1 MMRTMEDTIK
11 INSGT
16 DIHYN
21 VDLIR
26 EDFPILHQ
34 KIHGNTLVYLD
45 NAATT
50 QKPMAVIERI
60 KEYYLND
67 NANVHRG
74 AYSLS
79 ERATKSYE
87 AVRSRVK
94 KFINARSTKEIV
106 FTRGTTEAIN
116 LVASS
121 YGLSNFK
128 KGDEVLVTEME
139 HHSNIVPWQLICRQT
154 GAVLKVIPIDDRG
167 QLILEEFERLL
178 TEKTKLL
185 ALCHVSNSLG
195 TINPVKDMIKQA
207 HKMDIPVL
215 LDGAQAAAH
224 LEVDVQQLDVDFYTF
239 SSHKM
244 FGPTGVGV
252 LYAKEP
258 ILEAMP
264 PYQSGGDMISM
275 VTFDKVLYN
284 DLPYK
289 FEAGTPNIEGV
300 IGFGAALEYLGKIG
314 FDVLTSYDQK
324 LLSYATARA
333 EATANLRLIGTA
345 QEKVSILSFV
355 VDGIHPHDLG
365 TLLDQQG
372 IAIRSGHHCA
382 MPVVDHFKVP
392 ATARAS
398 FTIYNTVE
406 EVDRLFEG
414 IEKARKVFL

>member
-1 MMRTMEDTIK
+1 MMTTMENTMK

-16 DIHYN
+16 DMHYN

-26 EDFPILHQ
+26 EDFPILNQ

-50 QKPMAVIERI
+50 QKPRAVVERI
-60 KEYYLND
+60 KKYYFND

-79 ERATKSYE
+79 ERATESYE
-87 AVRSRVK
+87 AVRKKVK
-94 KFINARSTKEIV
+94 IFINARSTKEIV
-106 FTRGTTEAIN
+106 FTHGTTEAIN

-121 YGLSNFK
+121 YGHSNLK
-128 KGDEVLVTEME
+128 KGDEVLITEME
-139 HHSNIVPWQLICRQT
+139 HHSNIVPWQLICQHT
-154 GAVLKVIPIDDRG
+154 GAVLRVVPMDDRG
-167 QLILEEFERLL
+167 QLILEEFEHLL

-195 TINPVKDMIKQA
+195 TINPVKDIIKQA
-207 HKMDIPVL
+207 HKKNVPVL

-224 LEVDVQQLDVDFYTF
+224 LKVDVQELDVDFYTF

-252 LYAKEP
+252 LYAKES
-258 ILEAMP
+258 ILETMP

-275 VTFDKVLYN
+275 VTFEKVLYN
-284 DLPYK
+284 ELPYK

-300 IGFGAALEYLGKIG
+300 IGFGAALEYLSEIG
-314 FDVLTSYDQK
+314 FDVLASHDQK

-365 TLLDQQG
+365 TLLDRQG
-372 IAIRSGHHCA
+372 IAIRAGHHCA

-398 FTIYNTVE
+398 FTIYNTVD

-414 IEKARKVFL
+414 IEKAREVFL

>member
-1 MMRTMEDTIK
+1 MMRTMENTMK

-16 DIHYN
+16 NTYYDVN
-21 VDLIR
+21 LIR

-34 KIHGNTLVYLD
+34 KVHGNILVYLD

-50 QKPMAVIERI
+50 QKPKTVIESLSNF
-60 KEYYLND
+60 YLND

-79 ERATKSYE
+79 ERATEAYE
-87 AVRSRVK
+87 GVRRKVQQ
-94 KFINARSTKEIV
+94 FINARSNREIV

-121 YGLSNFK
+121 YGQSQLK
-128 KGDEVLVTEME
+128 KGDDILITEME
-139 HHSNIVPWQLICRQT
+139 HHSNIVPWQLLCQKI
-154 GAVLKVIPIDDRG
+154 GAQLKVIPIDDRG
-167 QLILEEFERLL
+167 QLILEEFEHLV
-178 TEKTKLL
+178 TERTKLL

-195 TINPVKDMIKQA
+195 TINPVKDMIKEA
-207 HKMDIPVL
+207 HKRGIPVL
-215 LDGAQAAAH
+215 LDGAQATAH
-224 LEVDVQQLDVDFYTF
+224 VKVDVQELDVDFYTF

-252 LYAKEP
+252 LYAKERL
-258 ILEAMP
+258 LEAMP
-264 PYQSGGDMISM
+264 PYQSGGDMITM
-275 VTFDKVLYN
+275 VTFEKTQYN
-284 DLPYK
+284 ELPYK
-289 FEAGTPNIEGV
+289 FEAGTPNISGV
-300 IGFGAALEYLGKIG
+300 VGFGAALDYVTKIG
-314 FDVLTSYDQK
+314 FDLLTSYDQK
-324 LLSYATARA
+324 VLSYATERA
-333 EATANLRLIGTA
+333 EAVSSLRLIGTA
-345 QEKVSILSFV
+345 REKVSILSFV

-365 TLLDQQG
+365 TLLDRQG
-372 IAIRSGHHCA
+372 IAIRTGHHCA